1 MAKSLAALRQR
12 VQEIM
17 PDLVIEQFERNLDGT
32 INDIVIVNNRWVFRF
47 AKAEKYYELLAREQK
62 LLELIRPHVGVA
74 VPAVAYACADCWVYP
89 LLQGQPLDRIRVRRY
104 DEATQGQLAGQLGVF
119 LRQLHH
125 IDISAA
131 SANIPNTH
139 APVSQSRWLEIQAA
153 VRTQI
158 YPLLQRFQ
166 VEYLDDLFDRAL
178 DDPQFFDYAPTLIHG
193 DLASYH
199 ILFDPEQ
206 RQITGVI
213 DFGMA
218 GVGDPANDFGL
229 LISIY
234 GEAFVR
240 RMRPAYPNLDH
251 YLPRARL

>member
-1 MAKSLAALRQR
+1 
-12 VQEIM
+12 
-17 PDLVIEQFERNLDGT
+17 
-32 INDIVIVNNRWVFRF
+32 
-47 AKAEKYYELLAREQK
+47 
-62 LLELIRPHVGVA
+62 
-74 VPAVAYACADCWVYP
+74 VPAPAYACADCWVYP

-139 APVSQSRWLEIQAA
+139 APVSRSRWLEIQAA

-251 YLPRARL
+251 YLPRARFYAQGLELEWLLRGLDTGENFWFTAHIGGARDLEF